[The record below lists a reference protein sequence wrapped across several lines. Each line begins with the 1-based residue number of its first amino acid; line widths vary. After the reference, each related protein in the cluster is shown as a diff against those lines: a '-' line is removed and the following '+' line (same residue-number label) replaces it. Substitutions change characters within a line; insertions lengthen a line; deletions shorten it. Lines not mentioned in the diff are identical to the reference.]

1 VIRFILNAGLLGI
14 GALGYVYYKRQ
25 LNLAKET
32 EVKVKS
38 VKVRSATVRE
48 ALLNFDLVVVNKSKY
63 VFTMQGYDLAMTL
76 NGTYIGRYQAKG
88 LNYTIQPNGRTSKI
102 NLNVS
107 FDPLF
112 LGRAIF
118 DVVGNLFRDKKIVL
132 EVKGKITGSMGIIA
146 FSNIPIDYIY
156 DSKED

>member
-1 VIRFILNAGLLGI
+1 MV
-14 GALGYVYYKRQ
+14 
-25 LNLAKET
+25 EH
-32 EVKVKS
+32 
-38 VKVRSATVRE
+38 
-48 ALLNFDLVVVNKSKY
+48 
-63 VFTMQGYDLAMTL
+63 
-76 NGTYIGRYQAKG
+76 
-88 LNYTIQPNGRTSKI
+88 
-102 NLNVS
+102 LNVS